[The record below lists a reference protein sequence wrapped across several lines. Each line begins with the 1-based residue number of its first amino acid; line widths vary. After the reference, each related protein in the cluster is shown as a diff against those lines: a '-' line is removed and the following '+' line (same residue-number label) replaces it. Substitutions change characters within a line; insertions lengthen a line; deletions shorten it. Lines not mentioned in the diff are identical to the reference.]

1 MDNKNQ
7 TISHNKKE
15 TSREISKFFRGGRF
29 TSSYK
34 PIVFQ
39 SILINIKR
47 EKAINYDNVFLISI
61 NEIAKYFLKFN
72 YILLKRFKLKQL
84 NMFHH
89 QVKIYSIIED
99 QYPKTRK
106 KKLKDEDISEKII
119 KKIKKLF
126 FRHVIFLLRKDM
138 YIYEF
143 YDKNREK
150 IDLKV
155 DIKNEQE
162 FKSLVDPKSIK
173 YIGFST
179 KTFNYINTHF
189 PILEKANLGVCTEF
203 LEGFNT
209 VPKLFTKLLVAAESF
224 HRKRNVPTK
233 CKKLLFE
240 YQDNKCFYCG
250 EDLKDD
256 AHADHFIPYDY
267 LFDSPIWN
275 IVGACS
281 ECNLRK
287 SNFLVNSEYLEKL
300 KNRNRDSDFRDLFE
314 DLIQKHKDGNIEL
327 INRELDQHYH
337 NCSMYFEFIPDF

>member
-1 MDNKNQ
+1 MANKNH
-7 TISHNKKE
+7 TIDINEKE
-15 TSREISKFFRGGRF
+15 IGREISKFFRGGKF

-47 EKAINYDNVFLISI
+47 EKAINVDNIFFISI
-61 NEIAKYFLKFN
+61 DDIVKYFLKFN

-89 QVKIYSIIED
+89 QVKVYSIIED
-99 QYPKTRK
+99 YYPKTKK
-106 KKLKDEDISEKII
+106 KKLKDEDISEEII
-119 KKIKKLF
+119 DKIKKLF

-162 FKSLVDPKSIK
+162 FKSLVEPSSIK
-173 YIGFST
+173 YIGFSA
-179 KTFNYINTHF
+179 KTFTYINRHF

-224 HRKRNVPTK
+224 HRKRNIPTK
-233 CKKLLFE
+233 YKKLLYK
-240 YQDNKCFYCG
+240 YQDYRCFYCG
-250 EDLKDD
+250 ESLKKNP
-256 AHADHFIPYDY
+256 HADHFIPYDY

-281 ECNLRK
+281 DCNLQK
-287 SNFLVNSEYLEKL
+287 SNFLVNSEYLERL
-300 KNRNRDSDFRDLFE
+300 KKRNRDSDFRKIFG
-314 DLIQKHKDGNIEL
+314 DLIQKHKDGNIDL
-327 INRELDQHYH
+327 INRELEQHYY